1 MLRKRIISAVL
12 SATLVAQPLTTYAA
26 DVITV
31 PTDAQA
37 TVIVNGSDDGQQEQ
51 IETETAAAAEV
62 KTGYWF
68 SDSMQLMLYDD
79 GTYSMLEGDIYQSG
93 NWIKGVGGVTLQYNG
108 GERVVMLDGS
118 GLVHSDGTIVW
129 QLPTLVITAGDTVQP
144 PSLGSG
150 FTVSG
155 GELDTSQTGDFNVQY
170 TVTDEA
176 IGKQF
181 SLARTVIIQEVSV
194 QVGRPVVDY
203 EPEQPTTESAPET
216 QGQSETQAQE
226 QPVTEPETQEQTQPE
241 TEPVVIGGEHA
252 DQETESKPQGSGLSK
267 VFTVMTPGGTMTVS
281 NSAGQL
287 LATVEYG
294 QSYTID
300 TVKNANDG
308 IDDVTIELVAA
319 DGYVVDGLEHLAT
332 AGEIKSAAWCPSM
345 IGTKSF
351 ERGAYLTQLASDE
364 EYNAYFCQN
373 GDFQYADPNE
383 FSLFAA
389 SSLDSA
395 EVGTQFSGR
404 ATLTSINSP
413 AGHTYNGSGVISCTS
428 GELSGHNFTMSTC
441 ETGHSGAIPLAGQT
455 GTYTATV
462 RALDR
467 ANGKISLY
475 IYWANDSTPIGNY
488 QSLST
493 LTTIDHS
500 FQADI
505 GVNKTSALA
514 DARVT
519 NSAYYSLASA
529 EFTLYKNYNSK
540 TGKVSGA
547 VGTIITDANG
557 QAVKKLTVDAGTYY
571 MKETKAPKGFLL
583 NETVFTIKA
592 EAGDSIARTVQEQ
605 PKYGQ
610 IKISKTNKSTSKPDK
625 RLEGTKFGV
634 YRDAKCTDGVDI
646 ITIDPTG
653 YGESHVKYFLGVTY
667 YVKEISTSE
676 YFTLNK
682 TVQKVKIT
690 DDGTKVPS
698 KTLKFTNSERH
709 TGLALIKYDTRT
721 GSTTTTSDEY
731 SFEGAQYTV
740 YSDEKCTKK
749 VGVITLDEDGY
760 GELDGLKTDTDYW
773 FRETKAPANYELNSE
788 IRHAHL
794 DNPNDVTEYDVA
806 DTPKPTHFTILKV
819 NADTDQPDP
828 RLEGTVFGV
837 YSDYNCTTLIEQVTA
852 DANGLATTS
861 DQYWLGLT
869 YYVKEL
875 SAPNSWVPLD
885 GVQSVEPTDAVKIPQ
900 VKFHNGY
907 VTRKIVLKKEIDG
920 VAPIY
925 DLTGAHYTVY
935 GDANCTQ
942 VIDVMITDKD
952 GNATS
957 KDLPLGM
964 YYVKETQA
972 PNGFKLDEQVYTCD
986 IRSAGGDTNI
996 RLMVYEPSYY
1006 GLITVEK
1013 YDLDTNSA
1021 TPANPNYSLD
1031 GAIYTVYSDSNC
1043 TTPAVAAYGENTI
1056 TIKNAFGASGWFAE
1070 GTYWVK
1076 ETTAP
1081 VGYDLDT
1088 HIYQVTTAGG
1098 EAVKVKSYDPIK
1110 RGAIA
1115 IEKHD
1120 AVTGSTASATDAYSM
1135 DGAEYTIFSDEACTD
1150 VRKTVT
1156 IKDGKASTDK
1166 EFILGTYYVKET
1178 KAPQYY
1184 KADTNVYKVDVNADN
1199 CDAVPV
1205 VVSTDNPERAR
1216 IAIQKSDAET
1226 GEFKPLVQTLSFKD
1240 AVFGIYTDRECT
1252 DLVQQLT
1259 TDENGY
1265 AISDELLMRDYYVK
1279 EITAPTGYT
1288 LNSTVFTVTAAEL
1301 KQNSEHTVKA
1311 VVPDRIIRANITLMK
1326 HINEDTG
1333 SIIQMPGNDL
1343 KGIKFVFTY
1352 VADESV
1358 RFSLSDEEN
1367 TIVTDE
1373 YGHATTAD
1381 LEKYPYGTLIY
1392 GTWRISEVLPNG
1404 ALQPIKDIELPV
1416 DEDGVDYPY
1425 VVNNDRVTSYLQII
1439 KKDKETGNTI
1449 PISGVTFKIK
1459 TEANEYIKMW
1469 DYKTG
1474 AYVDQFSTD
1483 DSGTIRLPGALRY
1496 SNYSLE
1502 ETSAPK
1508 GYKVGEP
1515 LAFAITDG
1523 NKDPLK
1529 PITVVYEDDPVK
1541 GRILVQK
1548 LDAETGKGAGK
1559 DFVFSIT
1566 AKSDIRDAAGVIRKG
1581 ENSDGKT
1588 VELTAGTIV
1597 DVITTNDKSIATS
1610 KDLPLGDYTVSEVKA
1625 GDYYALGTV
1634 TVGATLTA
1642 DKPDVTVKVA
1652 DYKTTFEL
1660 SKIDALDTLKVIPGI
1675 VFRVFSENDIDRT
1688 KVEAYQQGL
1697 AIKRGELLAAVNDLI
1712 NANTKALEDKKAAH
1726 AEALANCKEDEVE
1739 SLKKSQAEELAAL
1752 EKAQEDAL
1760 YTLRAENQKKLDA
1773 YRSENSLA
1781 LDGIGIEVTT
1791 DDAGYVRMQN
1801 LHHSTRYYV
1810 VESKTISGYNLE
1822 PDVYSFDVDENG
1834 LVNGERKHSMT
1845 ISNTPN
1851 MLQITKTDATGEKEL
1866 PGASLTLLTEGGVTI
1881 DSWISTDEP
1890 HVIKGLAAGSYRLEE
1905 IASPEGYCKAESI
1918 TFELTNTTEIQK
1930 VIMKDELTT
1939 TEIKKIDAK
1948 TKNPVVGAKL
1958 GLYNGDKLITEW
1970 ETNEKPFVIKGLA
1983 AGKYVVKETS
1993 TPAGY
1998 ATAAPIEFMVT
2009 DKLEPLELTMEDTP
2023 IKVVV
2028 SKNSTELGEA
2038 TELPGATLQILDS
2051 NDKEIDKWVT
2061 TAQPHEIE
2069 YMAIGDYKLRELV
2082 APDGYSKAED
2092 VAFSVTDTDRVQY
2105 VNMTDTYTR
2114 LEISKKDITGDDEL
2128 PGADLI
2134 VTNEGGEVVDTWT
2147 STDKPHVINGLK
2159 VGTYRLEEGL
2169 APDGYA
2175 TAESIEFTITDTL
2188 EIQKVEMRDAPIKV
2202 EISKKSITGDDELP
2216 GAGLA
2221 IIDSEG
2227 NTVEEWVSGDTPH
2240 TIEKLPV
2247 GDYTLRE
2254 TTAPDGYT
2262 TAEEI
2267 EFTISDTAEIQK
2279 VEMKDAPTKVKISK
2293 KDITGG
2299 DELPGATLEVIDKD
2313 GKTVEKWVS
2322 EDKPHEIE
2330 KLPIGDYK
2338 LRETTAPDGYATAE
2352 EIQFSVK
2359 DTTKV
2364 QKVTMKDAPT
2374 KVEISKVDVTGGN
2387 ELPGATLEVK
2397 NSKDE
2402 TIERWVSTE
2411 KPHLIKKLPIGDYT
2425 LTEITAPDGYEVA
2438 ETIKFSVEDTAEIQK
2453 VVMKDKKKETEKTTE
2468 TETKPTTPTTP
2479 TSTPSVKTGDETPIA
2494 MWGTIM
2500 LLAMLTITTI
2510 LRKRRTDK

>member
-37 TVIVNGSDDGQQEQ
+37 TVIVDGSDDGQQEQ

-62 KTGYWF
+62 QTGYWF

-93 NWIKGVGGVTLQYNG
+93 NWIKGTGGVTLQYNG

-118 GLVHSDGTIVW
+118 GLAHSDGTIVW

-203 EPEQPTTESAPET
+203 GPATDP
-216 QGQSETQAQE
+216 
-226 QPVTEPETQEQTQPE
+226 EPETQEQEQPTTETQGQVQPE
-241 TEPVVIGGEHA
+241 TQAATEPVVIGGEHA
-252 DQETESKPQGSGLSK
+252 DQSAEEITTPGYPVDEQTDGSGFSK

-281 NSAGQL
+281 NSTGQL

-300 TVKNANDG
+300 TVQNANDG
-308 IDDVTIELVAA
+308 IDDVTIELIAA

-332 AGEIKSAAWCPSM
+332 AGDVKAAAWCPSM
-345 IGTKSF
+345 IGTKTF
-351 ERGAYLTQLASDE
+351 NRGAYLTQLASDE
-364 EYNAYFCQN
+364 EYNAYFCQD
-373 GDFQYADPNE
+373 GDFQYVDPNE
-383 FSLFAA
+383 FSLFAV

-404 ATLTSINSP
+404 ATLTSISSP

-428 GELSGHNFTMSTC
+428 GELAGHNFTMSTC

-455 GTYTATV
+455 GSYTATV
-462 RALDR
+462 KSIDR
-467 ANGKISLY
+467 KNGSISLF

-493 LTTIDHS
+493 STSISHS
-500 FQADI
+500 FQGEI
-505 GVNKTSALA
+505 GVNKTSASA

-519 NSAYYSLASA
+519 NSAYYSLANA
-529 EFTLYKNYNSK
+529 EFTLYKNYDSK

-547 VGTIITDANG
+547 VGKITTDANG
-557 QAVKKLTVDAGTYY
+557 QAVKKLIVDAGTYY

-583 NETVFTIKA
+583 NETVFTINA
-592 EAGDSIARTVQEQ
+592 EAGGSISRTVQEE

-610 IKISKTNKSTSKPDK
+610 IKINKTNKSTSKPDK

-634 YRDAKCTDGVDI
+634 YRDAKCTDKVDT

-690 DDGTKVPS
+690 DDGTKIPS

-709 TGLALIKYDTRT
+709 TGLALIKYDTHT

-731 SFEGAQYTV
+731 SFKGAQYTV

-819 NADTDQPDP
+819 NADTDQPDA
-828 RLEGTVFGV
+828 RLAGTVFGI

-852 DANGLATTS
+852 GADGLATTS
-861 DQYWLGLT
+861 DQYWLGVT

-875 SAPNSWVPLD
+875 KSTESWMPLD
-885 GVQSVEPTDAVKIPQ
+885 GVQAVEPTDAVKIPQ
-900 VKFHNGY
+900 VKFRNRY
-907 VTRKIVLKKEIDG
+907 ETKKISLQKRPAALTPVTN
-920 VAPIY
+920 
-925 DLTGAHYTVY
+925 LTGAHYTIY
-935 GDANCTQ
+935 SDSNCTQ
-942 VIDVMITDKD
+942 VVDVMITDKD
-952 GNATS
+952 GKATS
-957 KDLPLGM
+957 KDLPLGI

-972 PNGFKLDEQVYTCD
+972 PDGYKLDEEIHKVD
-986 IRSAGGDTNI
+986 ISKSSYDDGYFELDVAD
-996 RLMVYEPSYY
+996 PSYF

-1031 GAIYTVYSDSNC
+1031 GAIYTVYSDSSC

-1088 HIYQVTTAGG
+1088 HIYQVTTTGG
-1098 EAVKVKSYDPIK
+1098 AAAKIESHDPIK

-1135 DGAEYTIFSDEACTD
+1135 DGAEYTIFSDEACSNAL
-1150 VRKTVT
+1150 KTVT
-1156 IKDGKASTDK
+1156 IQDGKASTDK

-1240 AVFGIYTDRECT
+1240 AAFGIYTDRECT

-1288 LNSTVFTVTAAEL
+1288 LNSTIFTVTAAEL
-1301 KQNSEHTVKA
+1301 KQNSERTVKV

-1326 HINEDTG
+1326 HISEDTG

-1352 VADESV
+1352 VADESIK
-1358 RFSLSDEEN
+1358 FSLSDEEN

-1404 ALQPIKDIELPV
+1404 ALEPIKDIELPV
-1416 DEDGVDYPY
+1416 KEDGVDYPY

-1439 KKDKETGNTI
+1439 KKDKETGNNI

-1459 TEANEYIKMW
+1459 TEANEYVKMW
-1469 DYKTG
+1469 DYKAG

-1496 SNYSLE
+1496 GNYSLE

-1515 LAFAITDG
+1515 LAFAVTEG

-1541 GRILVQK
+1541 GRISVQK
-1548 LDAETGKGAGK
+1548 LDAETNKEAGSG
-1559 DFVFSIT
+1559 FVFSI
-1566 AKSDIRDAAGVIRKG
+1566 AVKSDVKDAAGTIRKG
-1581 ENSDGKT
+1581 TNKDGET
-1588 VELTAGTIV
+1588 VELVAGTVV
-1597 DVITTNDKSIATS
+1597 DEITTNEKGLATS
-1610 KDLPLGDYTVSEVKA
+1610 KELQLGEYTISEVKA
-1625 GDYYALGTV
+1625 GDYYSLGTV

-1652 DYKTTFEL
+1652 NYKTTFEL
-1660 SKIDALDTLKVIPGI
+1660 SKLDSLDTMKVLPGI
-1675 VFRVFSENDIDRT
+1675 TFKLFNEKDISRE
-1688 KVEAYQQGL
+1688 KVEEYMQGL
-1697 AIKRGELLAAVNDLI
+1697 TAKRSELQAAMNDLI
-1712 NANTKALEDKKAAH
+1712 NKNA
-1726 AEALANCKEDEVE
+1726 
-1739 SLKKSQAEELAAL
+1739 SEE
-1752 EKAQEDAL
+1752 EINN
-1760 YTLRAENQKKLDA
+1760 LREENQKKLEEYKA
-1773 YRSENSLA
+1773 EYGLA
-1781 LDGIGIEVTT
+1781 LDGIGTDLTT
-1791 DDAGYVRMQN
+1791 DNEGYIRLQN

-1810 VESKTISGYNLE
+1810 TEIKTLDGYNLE
-1822 PDVYSFDVDENG
+1822 PDIYSFDVDADG
-1834 LVNGERKHSMT
+1834 LVNGNRKYSMT
-1845 ISNTPN
+1845 ITNTPN
-1851 MLQITKTDATGEKEL
+1851 VLQITKTDATGEKEL
-1866 PGASLTLLTEGGVTI
+1866 PGASLTLSKDGNTI
-1881 DSWISTDEP
+1881 ESWISTEAP
-1890 HVIKGLAAGSYRLEE
+1890 HVIKGLAPGTYKLEE
-1905 IASPEGYCKAESI
+1905 IASPDGYCKAESI
-1918 TFELTNTTEIQK
+1918 EFELTNTTEIQK
-1930 VIMKDELTT
+1930 VTMKDEYTT
-1939 TEIKKIDAK
+1939 TEVSKLDSK

-1958 GLYNGDKLITEW
+1958 ALYKGEKLVTEW
-1970 ETNEKPFVIKGLA
+1970 ETNEKPFIIKGLA
-1983 AGKYVVKETS
+1983 TGDYVIKETF

-1998 ATAAPIEFMVT
+1998 ATADPIKFTVT
-2009 DKLEPLELTMEDTP
+2009 DELKTLELTMEDTP

-2028 SKNSTELGEA
+2028 SKNSTELGED

-2061 TAQPHEIE
+2061 TAQPHTIE
-2069 YMAIGDYKLRELV
+2069 YLAVGDYKLRELS
-2082 APDGYSKAED
+2082 APEGYSKAED
-2092 VAFSVTDTDRVQY
+2092 VAFSVTDTDKVQY

-2114 LEISKKDITGDDEL
+2114 LEISKKTITGDDEL
-2128 PGADLI
+2128 PGAELI
-2134 VTNEGGEVVDTWT
+2134 ITNEDGEVVDTWT
-2147 STDKPHVINGLK
+2147 STDKPHAINGLK
-2159 VGTYRLEEGL
+2159 VGTYKLEEVL
-2169 APDGYA
+2169 APDGYT
-2175 TAESIEFTITDTL
+2175 TAEAIEFSVTDTL
-2188 EIQKVEMRDAPIKV
+2188 EVQKVEMKDAPTSV

-2216 GAGLA
+2216 GATLE
-2221 IIDSEG
+2221 IINSNDE
-2227 NTVEEWVSGDTPH
+2227 TVETWVSGDKPH
-2240 TIEKLPV
+2240 LITGLPI
-2247 GDYTLRE
+2247 GDYKLRE
-2254 TTAPDGYT
+2254 TIAPDGYT

-2267 EFTISDTAEIQK
+2267 EFSVEDTVEIQK

-2293 KDITGG
+2293 VDITDGK
-2299 DELPGATLEVIDKD
+2299 ELPGATLEIINSK
-2313 GKTVEKWVS
+2313 GETVETWVS
-2322 EDKPHEIE
+2322 SDKPHLIE
-2330 KLPIGDYK
+2330 GLPIGDYK
-2338 LRETTAPDGYATAE
+2338 LRETTAPDGYTTAE

-2364 QKVTMKDAPT
+2364 QKVKMKDAPT
-2374 KVEISKVDVTGGN
+2374 KVEISKVDITDGK

-2438 ETIKFSVEDTAEIQK
+2438 ETIKFSVKDTTEIQK
-2453 VVMKDKKKETEKTTE
+2453 VVMKDKKKDT
-2468 TETKPTTPTTP
+2468 PATPTTP
-2479 TSTPSVKTGDETPIA
+2479 TSTPSVKTGDYTPI
-2494 MWGTIM
+2494 GLELIVM
-2500 LLAMLTITTI
+2500 LAAVATLVAI
-2510 LRKRRTDK
+2510 LLKRRTIK

>member
-26 DVITV
+26 DVISV

-37 TVIVNGSDDGQQEQ
+37 TVIVDGSDDGQQEQ
-51 IETETAAAAEV
+51 IETETAAAEV

-93 NWIKGVGGVTLQYNG
+93 NWIKGTGGVTLQYNG

-118 GLVHSDGTIVW
+118 GLAHSDGTIVW
-129 QLPTLVITAGDTVQP
+129 QLPTLVITVGDTVQP

-150 FTVSG
+150 FTVRG

-181 SLARTVIIQEVSV
+181 SLARTVTIQEAQV
-194 QVGRPVVDY
+194 QTERPVIDY
-203 EPEQPTTESAPET
+203 EPEQPTTEPETET
-216 QGQSETQAQE
+216 QGQPETKVQEQPTTESETQAQE
-226 QPVTEPETQEQTQPE
+226 QPT

-252 DQETESKPQGSGLSK
+252 DQETESKPQGSGFSK

-287 LATVEYG
+287 LATIEYG

-300 TVKNANDG
+300 TVQNANDG

-319 DGYVVDGLEHLAT
+319 DGYVVDGLENLDVF
-332 AGEIKSAAWCPSM
+332 GEVKAASWCPSM

-351 ERGAYLTQLASDE
+351 DRGAYLTQMQSDE
-364 EYNAYFCQN
+364 EYNAYFCQD
-373 GDFQYADPNE
+373 GDFQYVDPNE
-383 FSLFAA
+383 FSLFAV

-404 ATLTSINSP
+404 ATLISSSTP
-413 AGHTYNGSGVISCTS
+413 AGSGYRPGSGVISCTS
-428 GELSGHNFTMSTC
+428 GELSGHTFAMDACAS
-441 ETGHSGAIPLAGQT
+441 GHNCAIPLAGQT
-455 GTYTATV
+455 GSYTATV
-462 RALDR
+462 TAIDR
-467 ANGKISLY
+467 TNGSISVF
-475 IYWANDSTPIGNY
+475 IHWANDANPIGNY
-488 QSLST
+488 QNLKT
-493 LTTIDHS
+493 NGTINHS
-500 FQADI
+500 FKGEI
-505 GVNKTSALA
+505 GVNKTSASA

-519 NSAYYSLASA
+519 NSAYYSLANA
-529 EFTLYKNYNSK
+529 EFTLYKNYDSK

-592 EAGDSIARTVQEQ
+592 EAGGSIARTVQEQ

-610 IKISKTNKSTSKPDK
+610 IKINKTNKSTSKPDK

-653 YGESHVKYFLGVTY
+653 YGESRVKYFLGVTY

-690 DDGTKVPS
+690 DDDTKVPS

-709 TGLALIKYDTRT
+709 TGLALIKYDTHT

-731 SFEGAQYTV
+731 SFAGAQYTV

-788 IRHAHL
+788 IRYAHL

-861 DQYWLGLT
+861 DQYWLGFT

-900 VKFHNGY
+900 VKFRNGY
-907 VTRKIVLKKEIDG
+907 VTKKIHVKKSPDG
-920 VAPIY
+920 ATPIKN
-925 DLTGAHYTVY
+925 LTGAHYTIY
-935 GDANCTQ
+935 SDANCTQ
-942 VIDVMITDKD
+942 IVDVMITDKD

-964 YYVKETQA
+964 YYIKETQA
-972 PNGFKLDEQVYTCD
+972 PDGFKLDDTVYPRD
-986 IRSAGGDTNI
+986 LNDPKVKD
-996 RLMVYEPSYY
+996 VYMDVKDKSYY

-1031 GAIYTVYSDSNC
+1031 GAVYSVYSDSNC

-1088 HIYQVTTAGG
+1088 HIYQVTTTGG
-1098 EAVKVKSYDPIK
+1098 AAAKIESRDPIE

-1135 DGAEYTIFSDEACTD
+1135 DGAEYTIFSDEACSNAL
-1150 VRKTVT
+1150 KTVT
-1156 IKDGKASTDK
+1156 IKDGKAATDK

-1205 VVSTDNPERAR
+1205 VISTDNPERAR

-1226 GEFKPLVQTLSFKD
+1226 GEFKPFVQTLSFKD

-1301 KQNSEHTVKA
+1301 KQNSEHTIKV

-1326 HINEDTG
+1326 HISEDTG

-1352 VADESV
+1352 VDDESIK
-1358 RFSLSDEEN
+1358 FSLSDEEN

-1404 ALQPIKDIELPV
+1404 ALEPIKDIELPV
-1416 DEDGVDYPY
+1416 KEDGVDYPY

-1439 KKDKETGNTI
+1439 KKDKETGNII

-1459 TEANEYIKMW
+1459 TKANEYIKMW
-1469 DYKTG
+1469 DYRTG

-1496 SNYSLE
+1496 GNYSLE
-1502 ETSAPK
+1502 EISAPK

-1515 LAFAITDG
+1515 LAFAVTEG

-1529 PITVVYEDDPVK
+1529 PITVVYEDVSVK
-1541 GRILVQK
+1541 GHVSVQK
-1548 LDAETGKGAGK
+1548 LDAETNKEAGSG
-1559 DFVFSIT
+1559 FVFSI
-1566 AKSDIRDAAGVIRKG
+1566 AVKSDIKDAAGTIRKG
-1581 ENSDGKT
+1581 TNKDGKT
-1588 VELTAGTIV
+1588 VELVAGTVV
-1597 DVITTNDKSIATS
+1597 DEITTDEKGLATS
-1610 KDLPLGDYTVSEVKA
+1610 KELQLGEYTVSEVKA
-1625 GDYYALGTV
+1625 GDYYSLGTIV
-1634 TVGATLTA
+1634 VGATLTV

-1652 DYKTTFEL
+1652 NYKTTFEL
-1660 SKIDALDTLKVIPGI
+1660 SKLDSLDTMKVLPGI
-1675 VFRVFSENDIDRT
+1675 TFKIFSEKDVSRE
-1688 KVEAYQQGL
+1688 KVEEYMQGL
-1697 AIKRGELLAAVNDLI
+1697 TAKRSELQAAMNDLI
-1712 NANTKALEDKKAAH
+1712 SKNA
-1726 AEALANCKEDEVE
+1726 
-1739 SLKKSQAEELAAL
+1739 SEE
-1752 EKAQEDAL
+1752 EINE
-1760 YTLRAENQKKLDA
+1760 LREENQKKLEEYKAA
-1773 YRSENSLA
+1773 YGLA
-1781 LDGIGIEVTT
+1781 LDGIGVDLTT
-1791 DDAGYVRMQN
+1791 DNEGYIRLQN
-1801 LHHSTRYYV
+1801 LHHSMRYYV
-1810 VESKTISGYNLE
+1810 TEIKTLDGYNLE
-1822 PDVYSFDVDENG
+1822 PDVYSFDVDADG
-1834 LVNGERKHSMT
+1834 LVNGNRKYSMT
-1845 ISNTPN
+1845 ITNTPN
-1851 MLQITKTDATGEKEL
+1851 VLQITKTDATGEKEL
-1866 PGASLTLLTEGGVTI
+1866 PGASLTLSKDGNTI
-1881 DSWISTDEP
+1881 ESWISTEEP
-1890 HVIKGLAAGSYRLEE
+1890 HVIKGLAPGTYKLEE
-1905 IASPEGYCKAESI
+1905 IASPDGYCKAESI
-1918 TFELTNTTEIQK
+1918 EFELTNTTEIQK
-1930 VIMKDELTT
+1930 VTMKDEYTT
-1939 TEIKKIDAK
+1939 TEVSKLDSK

-1958 GLYNGDKLITEW
+1958 ALYKGEKLVTEW

-1983 AGKYVVKETS
+1983 TGDYVIKETF

-1998 ATAAPIEFMVT
+1998 ATADPIKFTVT
-2009 DKLEPLELTMEDTP
+2009 DELKTLELTMEDTP

-2028 SKNSTELGEA
+2028 SKNSTELGED

-2061 TAQPHEIE
+2061 TAQPHTIE
-2069 YMAIGDYKLRELV
+2069 YMAVGDYKLRELS
-2082 APDGYSKAED
+2082 APEGYSKAKD
-2092 VAFSVTDTDRVQY
+2092 VAFSVTDTDKVQY

-2114 LEISKKDITGDDEL
+2114 LEVSKKTITGDDEL
-2128 PGADLI
+2128 PGAELI
-2134 VTNEGGEVVDTWT
+2134 ITNKDGEVIDTWT
-2147 STDKPHVINGLK
+2147 STDKPHAINGLK
-2159 VGTYRLEEGL
+2159 VGTYKLEEVL
-2169 APDGYA
+2169 APDGYT
-2175 TAESIEFTITDTL
+2175 TAEAIEFSVTDTL
-2188 EIQKVEMRDAPIKV
+2188 EVQKVEMKDAPTSV

-2216 GAGLA
+2216 GATLE
-2221 IIDSEG
+2221 IINSDDK
-2227 NTVEEWVSGDTPH
+2227 TVETWVSSDKPH
-2240 TIEKLPV
+2240 LITGLPI
-2247 GDYTLRE
+2247 GDYKLRE

-2267 EFTISDTAEIQK
+2267 EFSVEDTAEIQK

-2293 KDITGG
+2293 VDITDGK
-2299 DELPGATLEVIDKD
+2299 ELPGATLEIINSK
-2313 GKTVEKWVS
+2313 GETVEKWVS
-2322 EDKPHEIE
+2322 SDKPHLIE
-2330 KLPIGDYK
+2330 KLPVGDYK
-2338 LRETTAPDGYATAE
+2338 LKETTAPDGYTTAE

-2364 QKVTMKDAPT
+2364 QKVKMKDAPT
-2374 KVEISKVDVTGGN
+2374 KVEISKVDITDGK
-2387 ELPGATLEVK
+2387 ELPGATLEIK

-2402 TIERWVSTE
+2402 TIEKWVSSD
-2411 KPHLIKKLPIGDYT
+2411 KPHLIEKLPVGDYKLVET
-2425 LTEITAPDGYEVA
+2425 TAPDGYEVA
-2438 ETIKFSVEDTAEIQK
+2438 ETIQFSVKDTAEIQK
-2453 VVMKDKKKETEKTTE
+2453 VVMKDKKKDAPAT
-2468 TETKPTTPTTP
+2468 PTTPTTP
-2479 TSTPSVKTGDETPIA
+2479 TSTPSVKTGDYTPI
-2494 MWGTIM
+2494 GLELIVM
-2500 LLAMLTITTI
+2500 LAAVATLVVI
-2510 LRKRRTDK
+2510 LLKRRTIK

>member
-26 DVITV
+26 DVISV

-37 TVIVNGSDDGQQEQ
+37 TVIVDGSDDGQQEQ
-51 IETETAAAAEV
+51 IETETTAAEV

-79 GTYSMLEGDIYQSG
+79 GTYSMLEGDVYQSG
-93 NWIKGVGGVTLQYNG
+93 NWIKGTGGVTLQYDG

-118 GLVHSDGTIVW
+118 GLAHSNGTIVW
-129 QLPTLVITAGDTVQP
+129 QLPTLVVTVGDTVQP

-181 SLARTVIIQEVSV
+181 SLARTVTIQDV
-194 QVGRPVVDY
+194 QVQTERPVVDY
-203 EPEQPTTESAPET
+203 EPEQPTTEPET
-216 QGQSETQAQE
+216 ETQRQSETQMQEQPTTESETQAQE
-226 QPVTEPETQEQTQPE
+226 QPT

-252 DQETESKPQGSGLSK
+252 DPETKSKPQGSGFSK

-287 LATVEYG
+287 LATIEYG

-300 TVKNANDG
+300 TVQNANDG

-332 AGEIKSAAWCPSM
+332 AGEVKAAAWCPSM

-351 ERGAYLTQLASDE
+351 NRGAYLTQLASDE
-364 EYNAYFCQN
+364 EYNAYFCLD
-373 GDFQYADPNE
+373 GDFQYVDPNE
-383 FSLFAA
+383 ISLFAV

-428 GELSGHNFTMSTC
+428 GELSGMNIQMSTC
-441 ETGHSGAIPLAGQT
+441 ETGHSGAIPLAGQA
-455 GTYTATV
+455 GSYTATV
-462 RALDR
+462 KSIDR
-467 ANGKISLY
+467 KNGSISLF

-493 LTTIDHS
+493 SANINHS
-500 FQADI
+500 FKGEI
-505 GVNKTSALA
+505 GVNKISGSN
-514 DARVT
+514 DNRVL
-519 NSAYYSLASA
+519 NSTVYSLANA
-529 EFTLYKNYNSK
+529 EFTIYKNYDSK
-540 TGKVSGA
+540 TKKLSGVIGKL
-547 VGTIITDANG
+547 TTNEDG
-557 QAVKKLTVDAGTYY
+557 QATKTLTVDAGTYY

-583 NETVFTIKA
+583 NETVFTC
-592 EAGDSIARTVQEQ
+592 EVPAGGSVARTVKEE
-605 PKYGQ
+605 PKYGL
-610 IKISKTNKSTSKPDK
+610 IKIKKTNKTTGKVDPS
-625 RLEGTKFGV
+625 LAGTKFGV
-634 YRDAKCTDGVDI
+634 YKDSKCTDKVETL
-646 ITIDPTG
+646 TINEKGLATSKQQ
-653 YGESHVKYFLGVTY
+653 YLLGVTY
-667 YVKEISTSE
+667 YVKEISTTGT
-676 YFTLNK
+676 FTLNR
-682 TVQKVKIT
+682 TVKKVKIT
-690 DDGTKVPS
+690 DATASTPAGSVE
-698 KTLKFTNSERH
+698 FANSEKH
-709 TGLALIKYDTRT
+709 AGLVLYKHDAQTESSATI
-721 GSTTTTSDEY
+721 SDEY

-740 YSDEKCTKK
+740 YSDSNCTKK
-749 VGVITLDEDGY
+749 VGVITLNAGGY
-760 GELDGLKTDTDYW
+760 GELDNLKADTDYW
-773 FRETKAPANYELNSE
+773 FKETKAPENYELNPE
-788 IRHAHL
+788 IRKIHTGSK
-794 DNPNDVTEYDVA
+794 NEPTECDVVDDPV
-806 DTPKPTHFTILKV
+806 PTNFTILKV

-828 RLEGTVFGV
+828 RLEGTTFGI
-837 YSDYNCTTLIEQVTA
+837 YYDYKCTNQVEQVTV

-861 DQYWLGLT
+861 RKYWLGVT

-885 GVQSVEPTDAVKIPQ
+885 GVQSVEPTKTVKVPQ

-907 VTRKIVLKKEIDG
+907 VTKKIHVKKSPDG
-920 VAPIY
+920 ATPIKN
-925 DLTGAHYTVY
+925 LTGAHYTIY
-935 GDANCTQ
+935 SDANCTQ
-942 VIDVMITDKD
+942 IVDVMITDKD

-964 YYVKETQA
+964 YYIKETQA
-972 PNGFKLDEQVYTCD
+972 PDGFKLDDTVYPRD
-986 IRSAGGDTNI
+986 LNDPKVKD
-996 RLMVYEPSYY
+996 VYMDVKDKSYY
-1006 GLITVEK
+1006 GVITVEK

-1031 GAIYTVYSDSNC
+1031 GAVYTVYSDSNC

-1056 TIKNAFGASGWFAE
+1056 TIKDAFGASGWFAE

-1088 HIYQVTTAGG
+1088 HIYQVTTTGG
-1098 EAVKVKSYDPIK
+1098 AAAKIESRDPIK

-1135 DGAEYTIFSDEACTD
+1135 DGAEYTIFSDEACSNAL
-1150 VRKTVT
+1150 KTVT
-1156 IKDGKASTDK
+1156 IQDGKAATDK

-1205 VVSTDNPERAR
+1205 VISTDNPERAR

-1226 GEFKPLVQTLSFKD
+1226 GEFKPLVQTLSFKE
-1240 AVFGIYTDRECT
+1240 AVFGIYADRECT

-1288 LNSTVFTVTAAEL
+1288 LNSTVFTVTATEL
-1301 KQNSEHTVKA
+1301 KQNNEHTVKV

-1326 HINEDTG
+1326 HISEDTG

-1352 VADESV
+1352 VDDESIK
-1358 RFSLSDEEN
+1358 FSLSDEEN

-1392 GTWRISEVLPNG
+1392 GTWRISEILPNG
-1404 ALQPIKDIELPV
+1404 ALEPIKDIELPV
-1416 DEDGVDYPY
+1416 KEDGVDYPY

-1496 SNYSLE
+1496 GNYSLE

-1508 GYKVGEP
+1508 GYKLGKP
-1515 LAFAITDG
+1515 LAFAVTEG

-1529 PITVVYEDDPVK
+1529 PITVVYEDVSVK
-1541 GRILVQK
+1541 GHISVQK
-1548 LDAETGKGAGK
+1548 LDAETNKEAGSG
-1559 DFVFSIT
+1559 FVFSI
-1566 AKSDIRDAAGVIRKG
+1566 AVKSDIKDAAGTIRKG
-1581 ENSDGKT
+1581 TNKDGKT
-1588 VELTAGTIV
+1588 VELVAGTVV
-1597 DVITTNDKSIATS
+1597 DEITTDEKGLATS
-1610 KDLPLGDYTVSEVKA
+1610 KELQLGEYTVSEVKA
-1625 GDYYALGTV
+1625 GDYYSLGTV
-1634 TVGATLTA
+1634 VVSAALTV

-1652 DYKTTFEL
+1652 NYKTTFEL
-1660 SKIDALDTLKVIPGI
+1660 SKLDSLDTMKVLPGI
-1675 VFRVFSENDIDRT
+1675 TFKIFSEKDVSRE
-1688 KVEAYQQGL
+1688 KVEEYMQGL
-1697 AIKRGELLAAVNDLI
+1697 TAKRSELQAAMNDLI
-1712 NANTKALEDKKAAH
+1712 SKNA
-1726 AEALANCKEDEVE
+1726 
-1739 SLKKSQAEELAAL
+1739 SEE
-1752 EKAQEDAL
+1752 EINE
-1760 YTLRAENQKKLDA
+1760 LREENQKKLDEYKAA
-1773 YRSENSLA
+1773 YGLA
-1781 LDGIGIEVTT
+1781 LDGIGVDLTT
-1791 DDAGYVRMQN
+1791 DNEGYIRLQN
-1801 LHHSTRYYV
+1801 LHHSMRYCV
-1810 VESKTISGYNLE
+1810 TEIKTLDGYNLE
-1822 PDVYSFDVDENG
+1822 PDIYSFDVDADG
-1834 LVNGERKHSMT
+1834 LVNGNRKYSMT
-1845 ISNTPN
+1845 ITNTPN
-1851 MLQITKTDATGEKEL
+1851 VLQITKTDATGEKEL
-1866 PGASLTLLTEGGVTI
+1866 PGASLTLSKDGNAIE
-1881 DSWISTDEP
+1881 SWISTEEP
-1890 HVIKGLAAGSYRLEE
+1890 HVIKGLAPGTYKLEE
-1905 IASPEGYCKAESI
+1905 IASPDGYCKAESI
-1918 TFELTNTTEIQK
+1918 EFELTNTTEIQK
-1930 VIMKDELTT
+1930 VTMKDAYTT
-1939 TEIKKIDAK
+1939 TEVSKLDSK

-1958 GLYNGDKLITEW
+1958 VLYNGEKIVTEW

-1983 AGKYVVKETS
+1983 TGDYVIKETF

-1998 ATAAPIEFMVT
+1998 ATADPIKFTVT
-2009 DKLEPLELTMEDTP
+2009 DELKTLELTMEDTP

-2028 SKNSTELGEA
+2028 SKNSTELGED

-2061 TAQPHEIE
+2061 TAQPHTIE
-2069 YMAIGDYKLRELV
+2069 YLAVGDYRLRELS
-2082 APDGYSKAED
+2082 APEGYSKAKD
-2092 VAFSVTDTDRVQY
+2092 VAFSVTDTDKVQY

-2114 LEISKKDITGDDEL
+2114 LEVSKKTITGDDEL
-2128 PGADLI
+2128 PGAELI
-2134 VTNEGGEVVDTWT
+2134 ITNEDGEVVDTWT
-2147 STDKPHVINGLK
+2147 STDKPHAINGLK
-2159 VGTYRLEEGL
+2159 VGTYKLEEVL
-2169 APDGYA
+2169 APDGYT
-2175 TAESIEFTITDTL
+2175 TAESIEFSITDTL
-2188 EIQKVEMRDAPIKV
+2188 EVQKVEMKDAPTSV

-2216 GAGLA
+2216 GATLE
-2221 IIDSEG
+2221 IINSDDK
-2227 NTVEEWVSGDTPH
+2227 TVETWVSSDKPH
-2240 TIEKLPV
+2240 LITGLPI
-2247 GDYTLRE
+2247 GDYKLRE
-2254 TTAPDGYT
+2254 TIAPDGYT

-2267 EFTISDTAEIQK
+2267 EFSVEDTAEIQK

-2293 KDITGG
+2293 VDITDGK
-2299 DELPGATLEVIDKD
+2299 ELPGATLEIINSN
-2313 GKTVEKWVS
+2313 GETVEKWVS
-2322 EDKPHEIE
+2322 SDKPHLIE
-2330 KLPIGDYK
+2330 KLPVGDYK
-2338 LRETTAPDGYATAE
+2338 LRETTAPDGYTTAE

-2364 QKVTMKDAPT
+2364 QKVKMKDAPT
-2374 KVEISKVDVTGGN
+2374 KVEISKVDITDGK
-2387 ELPGATLEVK
+2387 ELPGATLEIK

-2402 TIERWVSTE
+2402 TIEKWVSSD
-2411 KPHLIKKLPIGDYT
+2411 KPHLIEKLPVGDYKLVET
-2425 LTEITAPDGYEVA
+2425 TAPDGYEVA
-2438 ETIKFSVEDTAEIQK
+2438 EIIQFSVKDTAEIQK
-2453 VVMKDKKKETEKTTE
+2453 VVMKDKKKDTPAT
-2468 TETKPTTPTTP
+2468 PTTPTTP
-2479 TSTPSVKTGDETPIA
+2479 TSTPSVKTGDYTPI
-2494 MWGTIM
+2494 GLELIVM
-2500 LLAMLTITTI
+2500 LAAVATLVVI
-2510 LRKRRTDK
+2510 LLKRRTIK

>member
-26 DVITV
+26 DVISV

-37 TVIVNGSDDGQQEQ
+37 TVIVDGSDDGQQEQ
-51 IETETAAAAEV
+51 IETETAAAEV

-79 GTYSMLEGDIYQSG
+79 GTYSMLEGDVYQSG
-93 NWIKGVGGVTLQYNG
+93 NWIKGTGGVTLQYNG

-118 GLVHSDGTIVW
+118 SLAHSDGTIVW
-129 QLPTLVITAGDTVQP
+129 QLPTLVITVGDTVQP

-181 SLARTVIIQEVSV
+181 SLARTVTIQEVPV
-194 QVGRPVVDY
+194 QTERPVVDY
-203 EPEQPTTESAPET
+203 EQEQPTTEPETET
-216 QGQSETQAQE
+216 QGQSETQMREQPTTESETQAQE
-226 QPVTEPETQEQTQPE
+226 QPT

-252 DQETESKPQGSGLSK
+252 DPETESKPQGSGFSK

-287 LATVEYG
+287 LATIEYG

-300 TVKNANDG
+300 TVQNANDG

-319 DGYVVDGLEHLAT
+319 DGYVVDGLENLDVF
-332 AGEIKSAAWCPSM
+332 GEVKAASWCPYM
-345 IGTKSF
+345 IGTRTF
-351 ERGAYLTQLASDE
+351 ERGAYLTQMQSDE
-364 EYNAYFCQN
+364 EYNAYFCQD
-373 GDFQYADPNE
+373 GDFQYVDPNE

-404 ATLTSINSP
+404 ATLISSSTP
-413 AGHTYNGSGVISCTS
+413 AGSGYRPGSGVISCTS
-428 GELSGHNFTMSTC
+428 GELSGHTFAMDACAS
-441 ETGHSGAIPLAGQT
+441 GHNCAIPLAGQT
-455 GTYTATV
+455 GSYTATV
-462 RALDR
+462 TAIDR
-467 ANGKISLY
+467 TNGSISVF
-475 IYWANDSTPIGNY
+475 IHWANDANPIGNY
-488 QSLST
+488 QNLKT
-493 LTTIDHS
+493 NGTINHS
-500 FQADI
+500 FKGEI
-505 GVNKTSALA
+505 GVNKTSASA

-519 NSAYYSLASA
+519 NSAYYSLANA
-529 EFTLYKNYNSK
+529 EFTLYKNYDSK
-540 TGKVSGA
+540 TKKLSGVVGKL
-547 VGTIITDANG
+547 TTNEDG
-557 QAVKKLTVDAGTYY
+557 QATKTLTVDAGTYY

-592 EAGDSIARTVQEQ
+592 EAGGSIARTVQEE

-610 IKISKTNKSTSKPDK
+610 IKINKTNKSTSKPDK
-625 RLEGTKFGV
+625 RLAGTKFGV
-634 YRDAKCTDGVDI
+634 YRDAKCTDCVDT

-682 TVQKVKIT
+682 TVQKVKIA
-690 DDGTKVPS
+690 DDGTKIPS

-709 TGLALIKYDTRT
+709 TGLALIKYDTHT
-721 GSTTTTSDEY
+721 SSTTTTSDEY
-731 SFEGAQYTV
+731 SFKGAQYTV

-788 IRHAHL
+788 IRYAHL

-819 NADTDQPDP
+819 NADTDQPDA
-828 RLEGTVFGV
+828 RLAGTVFGI

-861 DQYWLGLT
+861 DKYWLGFT

-900 VKFHNGY
+900 VKFRNGY
-907 VTRKIVLKKEIDG
+907 VTKKIHVKKSPDG
-920 VAPIY
+920 ATPIKN
-925 DLTGAHYTVY
+925 LTGAHYTIY
-935 GDANCTQ
+935 SDANCTQ
-942 VIDVMITDKD
+942 IVDVMITDKD

-964 YYVKETQA
+964 YYIKETQA
-972 PNGFKLDEQVYTCD
+972 PDGFKLDDTVYPRD
-986 IRSAGGDTNI
+986 LNDPKVKD
-996 RLMVYEPSYY
+996 VYMDVKDKSYY
-1006 GLITVEK
+1006 GVITVEK

-1031 GAIYTVYSDSNC
+1031 GAIYTVYSDSSC

-1056 TIKNAFGASGWFAE
+1056 TIKDAFGASGWFAE

-1088 HIYQVTTAGG
+1088 HIYQVTTTGG
-1098 EAVKVKSYDPIK
+1098 TAAKIESRDPIK

-1120 AVTGSTASATDAYSM
+1120 AVTGSTASATDVYSM
-1135 DGAEYTIFSDEACTD
+1135 DGAEYTIFSDEACSNAL
-1150 VRKTVT
+1150 KTVT
-1156 IKDGKASTDK
+1156 IQDGKAATDK

-1205 VVSTDNPERAR
+1205 VISTDNPERAR

-1226 GEFKPLVQTLSFKD
+1226 GEFKPFVQTLSFKD

-1301 KQNSEHTVKA
+1301 KQNSEHTIKV

-1326 HINEDTG
+1326 HISEDTG

-1352 VADESV
+1352 VDDESIK
-1358 RFSLSDEEN
+1358 FSLSDEEN

-1404 ALQPIKDIELPV
+1404 ALEPIKDIELPV
-1416 DEDGVDYPY
+1416 KEDGVDYPY

-1439 KKDKETGNTI
+1439 KKDKETGNII

-1496 SNYSLE
+1496 GNYSLE

-1508 GYKVGEP
+1508 GYKLGKP
-1515 LAFAITDG
+1515 LAFAVTEG

-1548 LDAETGKGAGK
+1548 LDAETNKEAGSG
-1559 DFVFSIT
+1559 FVFSI
-1566 AKSDIRDAAGVIRKG
+1566 AVKSDIKDAAGTIRKG
-1581 ENSDGKT
+1581 TNKDGKT
-1588 VELTAGTIV
+1588 VELVAGTVV
-1597 DVITTNDKSIATS
+1597 DEITTDEKGLATS
-1610 KDLPLGDYTVSEVKA
+1610 KELQLGEYTVSEVKA
-1625 GDYYALGTV
+1625 GDYYSLGTV
-1634 TVGATLTA
+1634 VVSATLTV

-1652 DYKTTFEL
+1652 NYKTTFEL
-1660 SKIDALDTLKVIPGI
+1660 SKLDSLDTMKVLPGI
-1675 VFRVFSENDIDRT
+1675 TFKIFSEKDVSRE
-1688 KVEAYQQGL
+1688 KVEEYMQGL
-1697 AIKRGELLAAVNDLI
+1697 TAKRSELQAAMNDLI
-1712 NANTKALEDKKAAH
+1712 SKNA
-1726 AEALANCKEDEVE
+1726 
-1739 SLKKSQAEELAAL
+1739 SEE
-1752 EKAQEDAL
+1752 EINE
-1760 YTLRAENQKKLDA
+1760 LREENQKKLEEYKAA
-1773 YRSENSLA
+1773 YGLA
-1781 LDGIGIEVTT
+1781 LDGIGVDLTT
-1791 DDAGYVRMQN
+1791 DNEGYIRLQN
-1801 LHHSTRYYV
+1801 LHHSMRYYAT
-1810 VESKTISGYNLE
+1810 EIKTLDGYNLE
-1822 PDVYSFDVDENG
+1822 PDVYSFDVDADG
-1834 LVNGERKHSMT
+1834 LVNGNRKYSMT
-1845 ISNTPN
+1845 ITNTPN
-1851 MLQITKTDATGEKEL
+1851 VLQITKTDATGEKEL
-1866 PGASLTLLTEGGVTI
+1866 PGASLTLSKDGNTI
-1881 DSWISTDEP
+1881 ESWISTEEP
-1890 HVIKGLAAGSYRLEE
+1890 HVIKGLAPGTYKLGE
-1905 IASPEGYCKAESI
+1905 IASPDGYCKAESI
-1918 TFELTNTTEIQK
+1918 EFELTNTTEIQK
-1930 VIMKDELTT
+1930 VTMKDEYTT
-1939 TEIKKIDAK
+1939 TEVSKLDSK

-1958 GLYNGDKLITEW
+1958 ALYNGEKLVTEW
-1970 ETNEKPFVIKGLA
+1970 ETNEKPFIIKGLA
-1983 AGKYVVKETS
+1983 TGDYVIKETF

-1998 ATAAPIEFMVT
+1998 ATADPIKFTVT
-2009 DKLEPLELTMEDTP
+2009 DELKTLELTMEDTP

-2028 SKNSTELGEA
+2028 SKNSTELGED

-2061 TAQPHEIE
+2061 TAQPHTIE
-2069 YMAIGDYKLRELV
+2069 YLAVGDYKLRELS
-2082 APDGYSKAED
+2082 APEGYSKAKD
-2092 VAFSVTDTDRVQY
+2092 VAFSITDTDKVQY

-2114 LEISKKDITGDDEL
+2114 LEVSKKTITGDDEL
-2128 PGADLI
+2128 PGAELI
-2134 VTNEGGEVVDTWT
+2134 ITNEDGEVVDTWT
-2147 STDKPHVINGLK
+2147 STDKPHAINGLK
-2159 VGTYRLEEGL
+2159 VGTYKLEEVL
-2169 APDGYA
+2169 APDGYT
-2175 TAESIEFTITDTL
+2175 TAESIEFSVTDTL
-2188 EIQKVEMRDAPIKV
+2188 EVQKVEMKDAPTSV

-2216 GAGLA
+2216 GATLE
-2221 IIDSEG
+2221 IINSDDKI
-2227 NTVEEWVSGDTPH
+2227 VETWVSSDKPH
-2240 TIEKLPV
+2240 LITGLPI
-2247 GDYTLRE
+2247 GDYKLRE
-2254 TTAPDGYT
+2254 TIAPDGYT

-2267 EFTISDTAEIQK
+2267 EFSVEDTAEIQK

-2293 KDITGG
+2293 VDITDGK
-2299 DELPGATLEVIDKD
+2299 ELPGATLEIINSK
-2313 GKTVEKWVS
+2313 GETVEKWVS
-2322 EDKPHEIE
+2322 SDKPHLIE
-2330 KLPIGDYK
+2330 KLPVGDYK
-2338 LRETTAPDGYATAE
+2338 LKETTAPDGYTTAE

-2364 QKVTMKDAPT
+2364 QKVKMKDAPT
-2374 KVEISKVDVTGGN
+2374 KVEISKVDITDGK
-2387 ELPGATLEVK
+2387 ELPGATLEIK

-2402 TIERWVSTE
+2402 TIEKWVSSD
-2411 KPHLIKKLPIGDYT
+2411 KPHLIKKLPVGDYKLVET
-2425 LTEITAPDGYEVA
+2425 TAPDGYEVA
-2438 ETIKFSVEDTAEIQK
+2438 ETIQFSVKDTAEVQK
-2453 VVMKDKKKETEKTTE
+2453 VVMKDKKKDTPAT
-2468 TETKPTTPTTP
+2468 PTTPTTP
-2479 TSTPSVKTGDETPIA
+2479 TSAPSVKTGDYTPI
-2494 MWGTIM
+2494 GLELIVM
-2500 LLAMLTITTI
+2500 LAAVATLVVI
-2510 LRKRRTDK
+2510 LLKRRTIK

>member
-26 DVITV
+26 DVISV

-37 TVIVNGSDDGQQEQ
+37 TVIVDGSDDGQQEQ
-51 IETETAAAAEV
+51 IETETAAAEV

-68 SDSMQLMLYDD
+68 SNSMQLMLYDD
-79 GTYSMLEGDIYQSG
+79 GTYSMLEGDVYQSG
-93 NWIKGVGGVTLQYNG
+93 NWIKGTGGVTLQYNG

-118 GLVHSDGTIVW
+118 GLAHSDGTIVW
-129 QLPTLVITAGDTVQP
+129 QLPTLVIAVGDTVQP

-181 SLARTVIIQEVSV
+181 SLARTVTIQDV
-194 QVGRPVVDY
+194 QVQTERPIVDY
-203 EPEQPTTESAPET
+203 EPEQPTTEPETET
-216 QGQSETQAQE
+216 QGQSEAQRQEQPTTESETQAQE
-226 QPVTEPETQEQTQPE
+226 QPT

-252 DQETESKPQGSGLSK
+252 NQETEGKPQGSGFSK

-287 LATVEYG
+287 LATIEYG

-300 TVKNANDG
+300 TVQNANDG

-319 DGYVVDGLEHLAT
+319 DGYVVDGLENLDVF
-332 AGEIKSAAWCPSM
+332 GEVKAASWCPYM
-345 IGTKSF
+345 IGTRTF
-351 ERGAYLTQLASDE
+351 ERGAYLTQMQSDE
-364 EYNAYFCQN
+364 EYNAYFCQD
-373 GDFQYADPNE
+373 GDFQYVDPNE
-383 FSLFAA
+383 FSLFAT

-404 ATLTSINSP
+404 ATLISSSTP
-413 AGHTYNGSGVISCTS
+413 AGSGYRPGSGVISCTS
-428 GELSGHNFTMSTC
+428 GELSGHTFAMDACAS
-441 ETGHSGAIPLAGQT
+441 GHNCAIPLAGQT
-455 GTYTATV
+455 GSYTATV
-462 RALDR
+462 TAIDR
-467 ANGKISLY
+467 TNGSISVF
-475 IYWANDSTPIGNY
+475 IHWANDANPIGNY
-488 QSLST
+488 QNLKT
-493 LTTIDHS
+493 NGTINHS
-500 FQADI
+500 FKGEI
-505 GVNKTSALA
+505 GVNKTSASA

-519 NSAYYSLASA
+519 NSAYYSLANA
-529 EFTLYKNYNSK
+529 EFTLYKNYDSK
-540 TGKVSGA
+540 TKKLSGVVGKL
-547 VGTIITDANG
+547 TTNEDG
-557 QAVKKLTVDAGTYY
+557 QETKTLTVDAGTYY

-592 EAGDSIARTVQEQ
+592 EAGGSIARTVQEE

-610 IKISKTNKSTSKPDK
+610 IKINKTNKSTSKPDK
-625 RLEGTKFGV
+625 RLAGTKFGV
-634 YRDAKCTDGVDI
+634 YRDAKCTDCVDT

-682 TVQKVKIT
+682 TVQKVKIA

-731 SFEGAQYTV
+731 SFKGAQYTV

-788 IRHAHL
+788 IRPAHL

-819 NADTDQPDP
+819 NADTDQPDT
-828 RLEGTVFGV
+828 RLAGTVFGI

-861 DQYWLGLT
+861 DKYWLGFT

-900 VKFHNGY
+900 VKFRNGY
-907 VTRKIVLKKEIDG
+907 VTKKIHVKKSPDG
-920 VAPIY
+920 ATPIKN
-925 DLTGAHYTVY
+925 LTGAHYTIY
-935 GDANCTQ
+935 SDANCTQ
-942 VIDVMITDKD
+942 IVDVMITDKD

-964 YYVKETQA
+964 YYIKETQA
-972 PNGFKLDEQVYTCD
+972 PDGFKLDDTVYPRD
-986 IRSAGGDTNI
+986 LNDPKVKD
-996 RLMVYEPSYY
+996 VYMDVKDKSYY
-1006 GLITVEK
+1006 GVITVEK

-1031 GAIYTVYSDSNC
+1031 GAVYTVYSDSSC

-1056 TIKNAFGASGWFAE
+1056 TIKDAFGASGWFAE

-1088 HIYQVTTAGG
+1088 HIYQVTTTGG
-1098 EAVKVKSYDPIK
+1098 TAAKIESRDPIK

-1135 DGAEYTIFSDEACTD
+1135 DGAEYTIFSDEACSNAL
-1150 VRKTVT
+1150 KTVT
-1156 IKDGKASTDK
+1156 IQDGKAATDK

-1205 VVSTDNPERAR
+1205 VISTDNPERAR

-1226 GEFKPLVQTLSFKD
+1226 GEFKPLVQTLSFKE
-1240 AVFGIYTDRECT
+1240 AVFGIYADRECT

-1288 LNSTVFTVTAAEL
+1288 LNSTVFTVTATEL
-1301 KQNSEHTVKA
+1301 KQNNEHTVKV

-1326 HINEDTG
+1326 HISEDTG

-1352 VADESV
+1352 VDDESIK
-1358 RFSLSDEEN
+1358 FSLSDEEN

-1404 ALQPIKDIELPV
+1404 ALEPIKDIELPV
-1416 DEDGVDYPY
+1416 KEDGVDYPY

-1439 KKDKETGNTI
+1439 KKDKETGNII

-1459 TEANEYIKMW
+1459 TEANEYVKMW

-1496 SNYSLE
+1496 GNYSLE

-1515 LAFAITDG
+1515 LAFAVTEG

-1541 GRILVQK
+1541 GHISVQK
-1548 LDAETGKGAGK
+1548 LDAETNKEAGSG
-1559 DFVFSIT
+1559 FVFSI
-1566 AKSDIRDAAGVIRKG
+1566 AVKSDIKDAAGTIRKG
-1581 ENSDGKT
+1581 TNKDGKT
-1588 VELTAGTIV
+1588 VELVAGTVV
-1597 DVITTNDKSIATS
+1597 DEITTDKKGLATS
-1610 KDLPLGDYTVSEVKA
+1610 KELQLGEYTISEVKA
-1625 GDYYALGTV
+1625 GDYYSLGTIV
-1634 TVGATLTA
+1634 VSAALTV

-1652 DYKTTFEL
+1652 NYKTTFEL
-1660 SKIDALDTLKVIPGI
+1660 SKLDSLDTMKVLPGI
-1675 VFRVFSENDIDRT
+1675 TFKIFSEKDVSRE
-1688 KVEAYQQGL
+1688 KVEEYMQGL
-1697 AIKRGELLAAVNDLI
+1697 TAKRSELQAAMNDLI
-1712 NANTKALEDKKAAH
+1712 SKNA
-1726 AEALANCKEDEVE
+1726 
-1739 SLKKSQAEELAAL
+1739 SEE
-1752 EKAQEDAL
+1752 EINE
-1760 YTLRAENQKKLDA
+1760 LREENQKKLEEYKAA
-1773 YRSENSLA
+1773 YGLA
-1781 LDGIGIEVTT
+1781 LDGIGVDLTT
-1791 DDAGYVRMQN
+1791 DNEGYIRLQN
-1801 LHHSTRYYV
+1801 LHHSMRYYV
-1810 VESKTISGYNLE
+1810 TEIKTLDGYNLE
-1822 PDVYSFDVDENG
+1822 PDIYSFDVDADG
-1834 LVNGERKHSMT
+1834 LVNGNRKYSMT
-1845 ISNTPN
+1845 ITNTPN
-1851 MLQITKTDATGEKEL
+1851 VLQITKTDATGEKEL
-1866 PGASLTLLTEGGVTI
+1866 PGASLTLSKDGNTI
-1881 DSWISTDEP
+1881 ESWISTEEP
-1890 HVIKGLAAGSYRLEE
+1890 HVIKGLVPGTYKLEE
-1905 IASPEGYCKAESI
+1905 IASPDGYCKAESI
-1918 TFELTNTTEIQK
+1918 EFELTNTTEIQK
-1930 VIMKDELTT
+1930 VTMKDEYTT
-1939 TEIKKIDAK
+1939 TEVSKLDSK

-1958 GLYNGDKLITEW
+1958 ALYNGEKLVTEW
-1970 ETNEKPFVIKGLA
+1970 ETNEKPFIIKGLA
-1983 AGKYVVKETS
+1983 TGDYVIKETF

-1998 ATAAPIEFMVT
+1998 ATADPIKFTVT
-2009 DKLEPLELTMEDTP
+2009 DELKTLELTMEDTP

-2028 SKNSTELGEA
+2028 SKNSTELGED

-2061 TAQPHEIE
+2061 TAQPHTIE
-2069 YMAIGDYKLRELV
+2069 YLAVGDYKLRELS
-2082 APDGYSKAED
+2082 APEGYSKAED
-2092 VAFSVTDTDRVQY
+2092 VAFSVTDTDKVQY

-2114 LEISKKDITGDDEL
+2114 LEVSKKTITGDDEL
-2128 PGADLI
+2128 PGAELI
-2134 VTNEGGEVVDTWT
+2134 ITNEDGEVVDTWT
-2147 STDKPHVINGLK
+2147 STDKPHAINGLK
-2159 VGTYRLEEGL
+2159 VGTYKLEEVL
-2169 APDGYA
+2169 APDGYT
-2175 TAESIEFTITDTL
+2175 TAEAIEFSVTDTL
-2188 EIQKVEMRDAPIKV
+2188 EVQKVEMKDAPTSI

-2216 GAGLA
+2216 GATLE
-2221 IIDSEG
+2221 IINSDDK
-2227 NTVEEWVSGDTPH
+2227 TVETWVSSDKPH
-2240 TIEKLPV
+2240 LITGLPI
-2247 GDYTLRE
+2247 GDYKLRE

-2267 EFTISDTAEIQK
+2267 EFSVEDTAEIQK

-2293 KDITGG
+2293 VDITDGK
-2299 DELPGATLEVIDKD
+2299 ELPGATLEIINSK
-2313 GKTVEKWVS
+2313 GETVEKWVS
-2322 EDKPHEIE
+2322 SDKPHLIE
-2330 KLPIGDYK
+2330 KLPVGDYK
-2338 LRETTAPDGYATAE
+2338 LKETTAPDGYTTAE

-2364 QKVTMKDAPT
+2364 QKVKMKDAPT
-2374 KVEISKVDVTGGN
+2374 KVEISKVDITDGK
-2387 ELPGATLEVK
+2387 ELPGATLEIK

-2402 TIERWVSTE
+2402 TIEKWVSSD
-2411 KPHLIKKLPIGDYT
+2411 KPHLIEKLPVGDYKLVET
-2425 LTEITAPDGYEVA
+2425 TAPDGYEVA
-2438 ETIKFSVEDTAEIQK
+2438 ETIQFSVKDTAEIQK
-2453 VVMKDKKKETEKTTE
+2453 VVMKDKKKDAPAT
-2468 TETKPTTPTTP
+2468 PTTPTTP
-2479 TSTPSVKTGDETPIA
+2479 TSTPSVKTGDYTPI
-2494 MWGTIM
+2494 GLELIVM
-2500 LLAMLTITTI
+2500 LAAVATLVVI
-2510 LRKRRTDK
+2510 LLKRRTIK

>member
-26 DVITV
+26 DVISV

-37 TVIVNGSDDGQQEQ
+37 TVIVDGSDDGQQEQ
-51 IETETAAAAEV
+51 IETDTTAAEV

-79 GTYSMLEGDIYQSG
+79 GTYSMLEGDVYQSG
-93 NWIKGVGGVTLQYNG
+93 NWIKGAGGVTLQYNG

-129 QLPTLVITAGDTVQP
+129 QLPTLVITVGDTVQP

-181 SLARTVIIQEVSV
+181 SLARTVTIQDV
-194 QVGRPVVDY
+194 QVQTERPVVDY
-203 EPEQPTTESAPET
+203 EPEQPTKEPEPET
-216 QGQSETQAQE
+216 QGQSETQMQEQRTTETDTQAQE
-226 QPVTEPETQEQTQPE
+226 QPT

-252 DQETESKPQGSGLSK
+252 DQETENKPQGSGFSK
-267 VFTVMTPGGTMTVS
+267 VFTVMTPGGTMTIS

-287 LATVEYG
+287 LATIEYG

-300 TVKNANDG
+300 TVQNANDG

-319 DGYVVDGLEHLAT
+319 DGYVVDGLENLDVF
-332 AGEIKSAAWCPSM
+332 GEVKAASWCPYM
-345 IGTKSF
+345 IGTRTF
-351 ERGAYLTQLASDE
+351 ERGAYLTQMQSDE
-364 EYNAYFCQN
+364 EYNAYFCQD
-373 GDFQYADPNE
+373 GDFQYVDPNE

-404 ATLTSINSP
+404 ATLISSSTP
-413 AGHTYNGSGVISCTS
+413 AGSGYRPGSGVISCTS
-428 GELSGHNFTMSTC
+428 GELSGHTFAMDACAS
-441 ETGHSGAIPLAGQT
+441 GHNCAIPLAGQT
-455 GTYTATV
+455 GSYTATV
-462 RALDR
+462 TAIDR
-467 ANGKISLY
+467 TNGSISVF
-475 IYWANDSTPIGNY
+475 IHWANDANPIGNY
-488 QSLST
+488 QNLKT
-493 LTTIDHS
+493 NGTIDHS
-500 FQADI
+500 FKGEI
-505 GVNKTSALA
+505 GVNKTSASA

-519 NSAYYSLASA
+519 NSAYYSLANA
-529 EFTLYKNYNSK
+529 EFTLYKNYDSK
-540 TGKVSGA
+540 TKKLSGVVGKL
-547 VGTIITDANG
+547 TTNEDG
-557 QAVKKLTVDAGTYY
+557 QATKTLTVDAGTYY

-592 EAGDSIARTVQEQ
+592 EAGGSIARTVQEE

-610 IKISKTNKSTSKPDK
+610 IKINKTNKSTSKPDK
-625 RLEGTKFGV
+625 RLAGTKFGV
-634 YRDAKCTDGVDI
+634 YRDAKCTDCVDT

-682 TVQKVKIT
+682 TVQKVKIA
-690 DDGTKVPS
+690 DDGTKIPS

-709 TGLALIKYDTRT
+709 TGLALIKYDTHT
-721 GSTTTTSDEY
+721 NSTTTTSDEY
-731 SFEGAQYTV
+731 SFKGAQYTV

-788 IRHAHL
+788 IRPAHL

-861 DQYWLGLT
+861 DKYWLGFT

-907 VTRKIVLKKEIDG
+907 VTKKIHVKKSPDG
-920 VAPIY
+920 ATPIKN
-925 DLTGAHYTVY
+925 LTGAHYTIY
-935 GDANCTQ
+935 SDANCTQ
-942 VIDVMITDKD
+942 IVDVMITDKD

-964 YYVKETQA
+964 YYIKETQA
-972 PNGFKLDEQVYTCD
+972 PDGFKLDDTVYPRD
-986 IRSAGGDTNI
+986 LNDPKVKD
-996 RLMVYEPSYY
+996 VYMDVKDKSYY
-1006 GLITVEK
+1006 GVITVEK

-1021 TPANPNYSLD
+1021 TPANQNYSLD
-1031 GAIYTVYSDSNC
+1031 GAVYTVYSDSNC

-1056 TIKNAFGASGWFAE
+1056 TIKDAFGASGWFAE

-1088 HIYQVTTAGG
+1088 HIYQVTTTGG
-1098 EAVKVKSYDPIK
+1098 TAAKIESRDPIK

-1135 DGAEYTIFSDEACTD
+1135 DGAEYTIFSDEACSNAL
-1150 VRKTVT
+1150 KTVT
-1156 IKDGKASTDK
+1156 IQDGKAATDK

-1205 VVSTDNPERAR
+1205 VISTDNPERAR

-1226 GEFKPLVQTLSFKD
+1226 GEFKPFVQTLSFKD

-1301 KQNSEHTVKA
+1301 KQNSEHTIKV

-1326 HINEDTG
+1326 HISEDTG

-1352 VADESV
+1352 VDDESIK
-1358 RFSLSDEEN
+1358 FSLSDEEN

-1404 ALQPIKDIELPV
+1404 ALEPIKDIELPV
-1416 DEDGVDYPY
+1416 KEDGVDYPY

-1439 KKDKETGNTI
+1439 KKDKETGNII

-1496 SNYSLE
+1496 GNYSLE

-1508 GYKVGEP
+1508 GYKLGKP
-1515 LAFAITDG
+1515 LAFAVTEG

-1548 LDAETGKGAGK
+1548 LDAETNKEAGSG
-1559 DFVFSIT
+1559 FVFSI
-1566 AKSDIRDAAGVIRKG
+1566 AVKSDIKDAAGTIRKG
-1581 ENSDGKT
+1581 TNKDGKT
-1588 VELTAGTIV
+1588 VELVAGTVV
-1597 DVITTNDKSIATS
+1597 DEITTDEKGLATS
-1610 KDLPLGDYTVSEVKA
+1610 KELQLGEYTVSEVKA
-1625 GDYYALGTV
+1625 GDYYSLGTV
-1634 TVGATLTA
+1634 VVSAALTV

-1652 DYKTTFEL
+1652 NYKTTFEL
-1660 SKIDALDTLKVIPGI
+1660 SKLDSLDTMKVLPGI
-1675 VFRVFSENDIDRT
+1675 TFKIFSEKDVSRE
-1688 KVEAYQQGL
+1688 KVEEYMQGL
-1697 AIKRGELLAAVNDLI
+1697 TAKRSELQAAMNDLI
-1712 NANTKALEDKKAAH
+1712 SKNA
-1726 AEALANCKEDEVE
+1726 
-1739 SLKKSQAEELAAL
+1739 SEE
-1752 EKAQEDAL
+1752 EINE
-1760 YTLRAENQKKLDA
+1760 LREENQKKLEEYKAA
-1773 YRSENSLA
+1773 YGLA
-1781 LDGIGIEVTT
+1781 LDGIGVDLTT
-1791 DDAGYVRMQN
+1791 DNEGYIRLQN
-1801 LHHSTRYYV
+1801 LHHSMRYYAT
-1810 VESKTISGYNLE
+1810 EIKTLDGYNLE
-1822 PDVYSFDVDENG
+1822 PDVYSFDVDADG
-1834 LVNGERKHSMT
+1834 LVNGNRKYSMT
-1845 ISNTPN
+1845 ITNTPN
-1851 MLQITKTDATGEKEL
+1851 VLQITKTDATGEKEL
-1866 PGASLTLLTEGGVTI
+1866 PGASLTLSKDGNTI
-1881 DSWISTDEP
+1881 ESWISTEEP
-1890 HVIKGLAAGSYRLEE
+1890 HVIKGLVPGTYKLEE
-1905 IASPEGYCKAESI
+1905 IASPDGYCKAESI
-1918 TFELTNTTEIQK
+1918 EFELTNTTEIQK
-1930 VIMKDELTT
+1930 VTMKDEYTT
-1939 TEIKKIDAK
+1939 TEVSKLDSK

-1958 GLYNGDKLITEW
+1958 ALYNGEKLVTEW

-1983 AGKYVVKETS
+1983 TGDYVIKETF

-1998 ATAAPIEFMVT
+1998 ATADPIKFTVT
-2009 DKLEPLELTMEDTP
+2009 DELKTLELTMEDTP

-2028 SKNSTELGEA
+2028 SKNSTELGED

-2061 TAQPHEIE
+2061 TAQPHTIE
-2069 YMAIGDYKLRELV
+2069 YLAVGDYKLRELS
-2082 APDGYSKAED
+2082 APEGYSKAED
-2092 VAFSVTDTDRVQY
+2092 VAFSVTDTDKVQY

-2114 LEISKKDITGDDEL
+2114 LEVSKKTITGDDEL
-2128 PGADLI
+2128 PGAELI
-2134 VTNEGGEVVDTWT
+2134 ITNEDGEVVDTWT
-2147 STDKPHVINGLK
+2147 STDKPHAINGLK
-2159 VGTYRLEEGL
+2159 VGTYKLEEVL
-2169 APDGYA
+2169 APDGYT
-2175 TAESIEFTITDTL
+2175 TAEAIEFSVTDTL
-2188 EIQKVEMRDAPIKV
+2188 EVQKVEMKDAPTSI

-2216 GAGLA
+2216 GATLE
-2221 IIDSEG
+2221 IINSDDK
-2227 NTVEEWVSGDTPH
+2227 TVETWVSSDKPH
-2240 TIEKLPV
+2240 LITGLPI
-2247 GDYTLRE
+2247 GDYKLRE

-2267 EFTISDTAEIQK
+2267 EFSVEDTAEIQK

-2293 KDITGG
+2293 VDITDGK
-2299 DELPGATLEVIDKD
+2299 ELPGATLEIINSK
-2313 GKTVEKWVS
+2313 GETVEKWVS
-2322 EDKPHEIE
+2322 SDKPHLIE
-2330 KLPIGDYK
+2330 KLPVGDYK
-2338 LRETTAPDGYATAE
+2338 LKETTAPDGYTTAE

-2364 QKVTMKDAPT
+2364 QKVKMKDAPT
-2374 KVEISKVDVTGGN
+2374 KVEISKVDITDGK
-2387 ELPGATLEVK
+2387 ELPGATLEIK

-2402 TIERWVSTE
+2402 TIEKWVSSD
-2411 KPHLIKKLPIGDYT
+2411 KPHLIEKLPVGDYKLVET
-2425 LTEITAPDGYEVA
+2425 TAPDGYEVA
-2438 ETIKFSVEDTAEIQK
+2438 ETIQFSVKDTAEIQK
-2453 VVMKDKKKETEKTTE
+2453 VVMKDKKKDAPAT
-2468 TETKPTTPTTP
+2468 PTTPTTP
-2479 TSTPSVKTGDETPIA
+2479 TSTPSVKTGDYTPI
-2494 MWGTIM
+2494 GLELIVM
-2500 LLAMLTITTI
+2500 LAAVATLVVI
-2510 LRKRRTDK
+2510 LLKRRTIK